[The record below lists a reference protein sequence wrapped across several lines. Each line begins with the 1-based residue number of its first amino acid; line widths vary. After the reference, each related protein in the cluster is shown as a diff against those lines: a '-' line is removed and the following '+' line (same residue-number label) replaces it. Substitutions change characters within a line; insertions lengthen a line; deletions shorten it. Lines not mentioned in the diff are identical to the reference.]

1 MPREGKGSNLTLGS
15 FLNRGSTRP
24 FKPFWDYT
32 HNKFILLCFTTKHSP
47 GKQVNPFITSL
58 EALEKCPY

>member
-15 FLNRGSTRP
+15 FLNRGSTSP

-32 HNKFILLCFTTKHSP
+32 HNKIYFTMFYNKAQPWETGQSIYHFS
-47 GKQVNPFITSL
+47 
-58 EALEKCPY
+58 